1 MYTRE
6 IKETPDVLV
15 RNYKPVFGTFKGH
28 PKRFDIRN
36 VFKPYG
42 TVPLPTF
49 ITNLRIKSR
58 LTFSFDIGDYIG
70 RITFVDAKIIG
81 YSEVIFWNKNTKQKF
96 VYHSLMSM
104 RKRFVPHD
112 LEFASTTSYSKK
124 RYTRIS
130 WDRKHG
136 KLSVVFDL
144 NGDSVRPSARGA
156 ISADFTDSQFVEM
169 TCSRPNPTSRRCSAL
184 YNCTLTAHGTLTL
197 TYRNGETRNM
207 SDSTGVSSFNISRT
221 YMKFRSHGEF
231 VEAFTTVRGKNIA
244 FRIASESHD
253 ATNTDRYNLNM
264 LFYDGKATPLPPV
277 VISHNMGINGPWVI
291 QDTENMID
299 LTFTPISSNVKK
311 ISAIILRTV
320 YRSIYGTFEG
330 TLVTADGEKIT
341 FKSLPGLAENYLIRL

>member
-6 IKETPDVLV
+6 IKETPDALV
-15 RNYKPVFGTFKGH
+15 QNNKPVFGSFKGH
-28 PKRFDIRN
+28 PKRFDIRG

-42 TVPLPTF
+42 TFPLPTF

-58 LTFSFDIGDYIG
+58 LNFSFDIGDYIG
-70 RITFVDAKIIG
+70 RIIFVDAKIIG

-96 VYHSLMSM
+96 AYHSLMSM

-112 LEFASTTSYSKK
+112 LDFASTTSYSRK
-124 RYTRIS
+124 RYIRIS

-136 KLSVVFDL
+136 KISAVFDL
-144 NGDSVRPSARGA
+144 KGDSVRPSAHGA
-156 ISADFTDSQFVEM
+156 ISADFTDDQFAEM

-184 YNCTLTAHGTLTL
+184 YDCSLSAKGTLSL
-197 TYRNGETRNM
+197 VYKNGETKTM
-207 SDSTGVSSFNISRT
+207 ADSTGVASFNITRT
-221 YMKFRSHGEF
+221 YMRFRSHGEF
-231 VEAFTTVRGKNIA
+231 IEAFSKVKGHNLVFHIA
-244 FRIASESHD
+244 AESHD
-253 ATNTDRYNLNM
+253 ASNTDKYNLNM
-264 LFYDGKATPLPPV
+264 LFYKGKATPPPPV
-277 VISHNMGINGPWVI
+277 VITHTMGINGQWVI
-291 QDTENMID
+291 QDTENMVD
-299 LTFTPISSNVKK
+299 LTFTPVSSSLKK

>member
-6 IKETPDVLV
+6 IKETPDSLV
-15 RNYKPVFGTFKGH
+15 KNFKPIFGTFSGH
-28 PKRFDIRN
+28 LKKFDIRG

-58 LTFSFDIGDYIG
+58 LTFSFDIGEYIG
-70 RITFVDAKIIG
+70 RVTFVDAKIIG
-81 YSEVIFWNKNTKQKF
+81 YSEFIFWNKNTNQKF

-112 LEFASTTSYSKK
+112 LEFASTSSYSKK

-144 NGDSVRPSARGA
+144 NGDSVRPSAHGA
-156 ISADFTDSQFVEM
+156 ISADFNDSQFAEL
-169 TCSRPNPTSRRCSAL
+169 TCARPNPTSRRCSAL
-184 YNCTLTAHGTLTL
+184 YNSTLPAKGSITL
-197 TYRNGETRNM
+197 TYRNGERKTM
-207 SDSTGVSSFNISRT
+207 ADSTGISCFNVSRT

-231 VEAFTTVRGKNIA
+231 VEGFCVLNGKNVA
-244 FRIASESHD
+244 FRIAAESHD
-253 ATNTDRYNLNM
+253 AVNTDKYNLNM
-264 LFYDGKATPLPPV
+264 LFYDGKVTPLPPV
-277 VISHNMGINGPWVI
+277 VITHNMGINNAWVI
-291 QDTENMID
+291 QDTENMVD
-299 LTFTPISSNVKK
+299 LTFTPISSNIKK

-330 TLVTADGEKIT
+330 TVVTANGDKIT
-341 FKSLPGLAENYLIRL
+341 FKSLPGIAENYLIRL